1 MKTKHLIFAA
11 VASLCLLITGSA
23 FVYGQLPSEER
34 KVPSFTG
41 IGIAVAG
48 EVFLVQGPT
57 QKLVVEGSE
66 RVLSDLIT
74 EVRGNKLTVR
84 LPNRWN
90 FRRNDE
96 LRIYITM
103 PEINEIS
110 LSGSA
115 RLTAESPIEADRM
128 SVAISGSGRVEIDDF
143 EASQLDVSISGSG
156 RLNLGGSRGVG
167 DSRIAISGSGRYESS
182 TMPSEK
188 VSATI
193 SGSGSCRVY
202 ALSDLNVRISGSGNV
217 IYTGQPL
224 IDARISGSGKV
235 VNNN

>member
-1 MKTKHLIFAA
+1 MKTKQLIFAIA
-11 VASLCLLITGSA
+11 ASVCLLITGSG
-23 FVYGQLPSEER
+23 FIYGQLPSEER
-34 KVPSFTG
+34 KVPSFKG
-41 IGIAVAG
+41 IGIAVPG
-48 EVFLVQGPT
+48 EVYLVQGPV

-103 PEINEIS
+103 PEINDIS

-115 RLTAESPIEADRM
+115 RLTAESPIKADRM
-128 SVAISGSGRVEIDDF
+128 SVSISGSGRVEIDDF
-143 EASQLDVSISGSG
+143 EASRLDVSISGSG
-156 RLNLGGSRGVG
+156 RLNLGGNRGVG
-167 DSRIAISGSGRYESS
+167 DSRIAISGSGRYESM

-188 VSATI
+188 VNATI

-217 IYTGQPL
+217 VYTGQPL